1 MEKQQS
7 SFKWVFWA
15 LGFSVAL
22 GVPTFFILKKK
33 GLIGKS
39 KEDGTQDGGES
50 NMTTQ
55 TQGAVVDLKD
65 QAWTNIERLVQSSNF
80 DSFEWQNPE
89 KTKCKF
95 RVLDVS
101 WDTDDMYA
109 EMSKDG
115 SIDFFE
121 EGVFYETDG
130 TRKKGNWT
138 YQEQD
143 GKKSFCIYMVSKVG
157 SGCWQ
162 DLRGIVNAVLKA
174 NYPQY
179 ANEIK

>member
-1 MEKQQS
+1 MEQEQS
-7 SFKWVFWA
+7 NFRWVFWA

-22 GVPTFFILKKK
+22 GVPTFFILKNK
-33 GLIGKS
+33 GLIGNKS
-39 KEDGTQDGGES
+39 KEDGLQGES
-50 NMTTQ
+50 NTT
-55 TQGAVVDLKD
+55 TPSTGAVVDLKD

-101 WDTDDMYA
+101 FDTDDMYA
-109 EMSKDG
+109 EMTKSG
-115 SIDFFE
+115 AIDFFE

-130 TRKKGNWT
+130 TRKNGYWS
-138 YQEQD
+138 YEERD
-143 GKKSFCIYMVSKVG
+143 GKKSFCINMKSQVG

-162 DLRGIVNAVLKA
+162 DFRGIVNAVLKA

-179 ANEIK
+179 ATEIK